1 MIRRIRSFTLLFT
14 LYAIG
19 AAAGYLFESIGLPLP
34 WMIGPMVLTGI
45 LTLTGLSNVVVPVG
59 TRPYGQ
65 ATVASQ
71 VALFFTPA
79 AFHSLILNV
88 PLLVGMA
95 LLICCIAVFVALILS
110 RLATIPLANAL
121 IAVLPTSPVEA
132 SVTAERH
139 GFDPAPII
147 LAQIIRISTVVIA
160 IPMTLYFLEG
170 VPDRAQGASQG
181 AFDLVSIAILALVAW
196 VGVVLF
202 RFLRIAN
209 PYFMGPLALVAVL
222 NVVGVPLEPFPP
234 VILMIAQILLG
245 TWLGSTF
252 RRSLFTS
259 AGRYV
264 TSAVACSIL
273 FVATCSVTGVA
284 MSHVLGLPLD
294 LMLLAMAPGG
304 VTEMALTAKVM
315 GVDIAMITAFHLTRL
330 FIIVPNISWFVDAV
344 DRRARSRS

>member
-1 MIRRIRSFTLLFT
+1 
-14 LYAIG
+14 
-19 AAAGYLFESIGLPLP
+19 
-34 WMIGPMVLTGI
+34 MIGPMVMTGI
-45 LTLTGLSNVVVPVG
+45 LTLTGVSKVVVPVG

-79 AFHSLILNV
+79 AFQSLLLNI

-95 LLICCIAVFVALILS
+95 LVICCIAMLVAQVLS
-110 RLATIPLANAL
+110 RLAHISLANAL

-132 SVTAERH
+132 SVTAEKH

-170 VPDRAQGASQG
+170 VPDRTQGVAQG
-181 AFDLVSIAILALVAW
+181 AFDPVSIAALALVAW
-196 VGVVLF
+196 IGVVVF
-202 RFLRIAN
+202 KFLRIAN
-209 PYFMGPLALVAVL
+209 PYFMGPLALVAAL
-222 NVVGVPLEPFPP
+222 NVIGAPLEPFPP
-234 VILMIAQILLG
+234 VILKIAQILLG

-252 RRSLFTS
+252 RRSLFTL

-264 TSAVACSIL
+264 TSAVVCAVL
-273 FVATCSVTGVA
+273 FVATCSVAGVTA
-284 MSHVLGLPLD
+284 SHLLGLPLD

-315 GVDIAMITAFHLTRL
+315 GVDVAMITAFHLTRL
-330 FIIVPNISWFVDAV
+330 FIIVPNISWFVDTV
-344 DRRARSRS
+344 NRRAESRGRG